1 MNSFTTSQIQKF
13 QNYIHSIKS
22 MTSEADIKINE
33 GFNILINRENY
44 SFESFF
50 EFDSEQIEAKDEF
63 ALNITNFYLII
74 KAAKQKD
81 TIIIEKNI
89 QCDYIDIIISNEQI
103 SKTYKLNIIDSC
115 VSHSSLIE
123 EMRFP
128 FFIGSKI
135 FIESIKNL
143 SIIDKEIMIN
153 KNDNSELVL
162 TSDTDSANLSIE
174 FNNIKTE
181 LKEPL
186 YIESS
191 YLLSFQ
197 KLFKYK
203 LNLNMCIIDNKLLL
217 TNDNENIKF
226 KYALLGRV

>member
-1 MNSFTTSQIQKF
+1 
-13 QNYIHSIKS
+13 

-50 EFDSEQIEAKDEF
+50 EFDNEQIDSKDEF
-63 ALNITNFYLII
+63 TLNITNFYLII
-74 KAAKQKD
+74 KAAKNRDKI
-81 TIIIEKNI
+81 TIQKNI
-89 QCDYIDIIISNEQI
+89 QCDYIDIIISNEHI

-115 VSHSSLIE
+115 VSHSSLIQ
-123 EMRFP
+123 EMIYP

-143 SIIDKEIMIN
+143 SIIDKQIMIN

-162 TSDTDSANLSIE
+162 SNVSDAANLSVE

-197 KLFKYK
+197 KLFKYN
-203 LNLNMCIIDNKLLL
+203 LNLKICIIDNKLLIS
-217 TNDNENIKF
+217 NDNEQIRF
-226 KYALLGRV
+226 KYALLGRSEASTH